1 MMKVGTF
8 ALALGG
14 LLLLT
19 AIPRE
24 ASAAACGGFASIV
37 ADGRVNGPDT
47 IDTTGDLRYT
57 FWVVGGKSYSAE
69 VNEYDYN
76 DNVTVTVGAV
86 NDICPAA
93 DGPGVVSTSGRDPI
107 IDQGSGT
114 GRRVSFTASTTGF
127 VIARVGVSAGSHP
140 VTFIASETTQ
150 FSPAWS
156 TFSSFDTFYS
166 FYNTTNGSCTVTL
179 TLVDTGGTIRSNVTA
194 AVASGRTAATNT
206 AALGTA
212 RNMAG
217 TAFLTHNCPPGGIF
231 SEAAIA
237 NFSISPTPYFQFVH
251 FQPTRDAAH

>member
-8 ALALGG
+8 VLALGG

-19 AIPRE
+19 ALPRE
-24 ASAAACGGFASIV
+24 ASAAACGGFVSAL
-37 ADGRVNGPDT
+37 ADGRVNGPDMV
-47 IDTTGDLRYT
+47 DTTGDLRYT

-86 NDICPAA
+86 NDVCPTA

-107 IDQGSGT
+107 LDQGSGT
-114 GRRVSFTASTTGF
+114 GRRVSFTASTSGF
-127 VIARVGVSAGSHP
+127 VVARVAVSAGSHP

-166 FYNTTNGSCTVTL
+166 FYNSTPSTRSTTRR
-179 TLVDTGGTIRSNVTA
+179 TGPA
-194 AVASGRTAATNT
+194 QAS
-206 AALGTA
+206 
-212 RNMAG
+212 
-217 TAFLTHNCPPGGIF
+217 
-231 SEAAIA
+231 
-237 NFSISPTPYFQFVH
+237 
-251 FQPTRDAAH
+251 